1 MEAVALVGV
10 WQSGRMSSENVEAIR
25 RVYEAMAQGDF
36 WAAGEVFDPEIVW
49 EWSPSLSGLTG
60 TATYH
65 GIEGVEAATRDFFK
79 AWDWYRQEAE
89 ELIEVGDDVLVITR
103 IHARMKGSER
113 EVEGKAAE
121 LWTFRD
127 GKVIHHKS
135 YDSPAEALEAAGLAD
150 RQAAD

>member
-1 MEAVALVGV
+1 
-10 WQSGRMSSENVEAIR
+10 MSSENVEAIR
-25 RVYEAMAQGDF
+25 RVYEAMARGDF
-36 WAAGEVFDPEIVW
+36 WTAGEVFDPEIVW
-49 EWSPSLSGLTG
+49 EWSSSLSGLTG

-79 AWDWYRQEAE
+79 AWDWFRQEAE

-103 IHARMKGSER
+103 THARMKGSER

-121 LWTFRD
+121 LWTFRA

-135 YDSPAEALEAAGLAD
+135 YDSPAEALA
-150 RQAAD
+150 

>member
-1 MEAVALVGV
+1 MQAVALVRV

-25 RVYEAMAQGDF
+25 RVYEAMARGDF
-36 WAAGEVFDPEIVW
+36 WTAGEVFDPEMVW
-49 EWSPSLSGLTG
+49 EWSSSLSGLTG

-79 AWDWYRQEAE
+79 AWDWFRQEAE

-103 IHARMKGSER
+103 TRARMKGSER
-113 EVEGKAAE
+113 EIEGKAAE
-121 LWTFRD
+121 LWTFRA
-127 GKVIHHKS
+127 GKVIHHKA

-150 RQAAD
+150 RHAAD